1 MSLEKN
7 KVILAVVGIIAILL
21 IGVFIV
27 TNEQSSDNVS
37 DIVVEPEP
45 VVQEPEPEPV
55 VQEPEPE
62 PVVQEPEP
70 EPVIPEPVREPEIII
85 PADVVEAIA
94 AGEAVGEAPAPD
106 PAPAA
111 PPADPTEI
119 TIDSVTVEGNSVT
132 VTVSITGDFDH
143 WHLQLNFP
151 LTPGDAGGIM
161 VNNGF
166 KYTFDDI
173 KAGEHTVYAGA
184 VDSMHYLIGEQ
195 ASELFVIAEL
205 VVEPE
210 PEPECAFG
218 QEMAAGGECEL
229 VVLTEDVFMEID
241 GNFEF
246 TMLKIKKGVTVTWKT
261 TEKDLGA
268 GGDVDYHQV
277 YEVNGL
283 FDSGGLSVGTK
294 WSYTFNEV
302 GEFHYICPPHPW
314 MKATIIV
321 VD

>member
-70 EPVIPEPVREPEIII
+70 EPVVQEPEPEPVVPEPIAESRPNPALGGAVPIAPEPEPVREPE
-85 PADVVEAIA
+85 PAI
-94 AGEAVGEAPAPD
+94 
-106 PAPAA
+106 
-111 PPADPTEI
+111 
-119 TIDSVTVEGNSVT
+119 
-132 VTVSITGDFDH
+132 
-143 WHLQLNFP
+143 
-151 LTPGDAGGIM
+151 
-161 VNNGF
+161 
-166 KYTFDDI
+166 
-173 KAGEHTVYAGA
+173 
-184 VDSMHYLIGEQ
+184 
-195 ASELFVIAEL
+195 
-205 VVEPE
+205 
-210 PEPECAFG
+210 ECAFG
-218 QEMAAGGECEL
+218 QELIADKCEL
-229 VVLTEDVFMEID
+229 VVLE
-241 GNFEF
+241 GNVECLVDRGAFCAK
-246 TMLKIKKGVTVTWKT
+246 TLMIKKGTTIKWKIID
-261 TEKDLGA
+261 KGLGS

-283 FDSGGLSVGTK
+283 FDSGQLVEGRSWK
-294 WSYTFNEV
+294 YTFNEV
-302 GEFHYICPPHPW
+302 GEFNYVCPPHLW
-314 MKATIIV
+314 MEATIIV

>member
-1 MSLEKN
+1 
-7 KVILAVVGIIAILL
+7 
-21 IGVFIV
+21 
-27 TNEQSSDNVS
+27 
-37 DIVVEPEP
+37 
-45 VVQEPEPEPV
+45 
-55 VQEPEPE
+55 
-62 PVVQEPEP
+62 
-70 EPVIPEPVREPEIII
+70 
-85 PADVVEAIA
+85 
-94 AGEAVGEAPAPD
+94 
-106 PAPAA
+106 
-111 PPADPTEI
+111 
-119 TIDSVTVEGNSVT
+119 
-132 VTVSITGDFDH
+132 
-143 WHLQLNFP
+143 
-151 LTPGDAGGIM
+151 M
-161 VNNGF
+161 VNSGF
-166 KYTFDDI
+166 KYTFDNI
-173 KAGEHTVYAGA
+173 KAGEHTVYVGA
-184 VDSMHYLIGEQ
+184 VDSMHYVIGTQ

-246 TMLKIKKGVTVTWKT
+246 TILKIKKGVTVTWKT
-261 TEKDLGA
+261 TEKGLGA

-302 GEFHYICPPHPW
+302 GEFNYICPPHPW

>member
-70 EPVIPEPVREPEIII
+70 EPVIPEPVREPEIVV
-85 PADVVEAIA
+85 PEPVVE
-94 AGEAVGEAPAPD
+94 ELEVGEDPAPAAPD

-161 VNNGF
+161 VNSGF

>member
-7 KVILAVVGIIAILL
+7 KVIFAVVGIIAILL

-27 TNEQSSDNVS
+27 TNEQSSDNIS

-62 PVVQEPEP
+62 PVV
-70 EPVIPEPVREPEIII
+70 PEPVREPDIVV
-85 PADVVEAIA
+85 PAPVIEAIA
-94 AGEAVGEAPAPD
+94 AGEPAPVPVAPD
-106 PAPAA
+106 PV

-119 TIDSVTVEGNSVT
+119 TINSVTVESNSVT
-132 VTVSITGDFDH
+132 VAVSITGDFDH
-143 WHLQLNFP
+143 WHIQLNSP
-151 LTPGDAGGIM
+151 LSPGNAGGIM
-161 VNNGF
+161 VRSGLT
-166 KYTFDDI
+166 YTFDNVVP
-173 KAGEHTVYAGA
+173 GVHTVYVGA
-184 VDSMHYLIGEQ
+184 VDSMHYLISEQ
-195 ASELFVIAEL
+195 AMESFFIAEL
-205 VVEPE
+205 IVEPE
-210 PEPECAFG
+210 PEPEPECPFG

-241 GNFEF
+241 GGAFEF
-246 TMLKIKKGVTVTWKT
+246 SIIKIKKGVTVTWKT
-261 TEKDLGA
+261 TEKELGA

-277 YEVNGL
+277 FEVNGL
-283 FDSGGLSVGTK
+283 FDSGPLSIGTK

-302 GEFHYICPPHPW
+302 GEYNYICPPHPW

>member
-7 KVILAVVGIIAILL
+7 KVIFAVVGIIAILL

-45 VVQEPEPEPV
+45 VVQEPEPV
-55 VQEPEPE
+55 VQEPE

-70 EPVIPEPVREPEIII
+70 EPVVPEPVREPEIVA
-85 PADVVEAIA
+85 PAPVVEPIA
-94 AGEAVGEAPAPD
+94 AGEAPAPVAPD
-106 PAPAA
+106 PA

-143 WHLQLNFP
+143 WHIQLKFP
-151 LTPGDAGGIM
+151 LSPGDAGGIM
-161 VNNGF
+161 VHSGLTH
-166 KYTFDDI
+166 TFDNVV
-173 KAGEHTVYAGA
+173 AGEHTVHVGA

-195 ASELFVIAEL
+195 DSESFTIAEL
-205 VVEPE
+205 IAEPEPE
-210 PEPECAFG
+210 PEPECPFG
-218 QEMAAGGECEL
+218 QEMAAGGECDL

-241 GNFEF
+241 NGAFEF
-246 TMLKIKKGVTVTWKT
+246 SIIKIKKGVTVTWKT

-277 YEVNGL
+277 YEENGL
-283 FDSGGLSVGTK
+283 FDSGPMSIGTK

-302 GEFHYICPPHPW
+302 GEFNYICPPHPW